1 MLQHSSA
8 DGASILREAANSSE
22 MSVTDYQLTSQKIL
36 ILSTH
41 FDTLCLSLYVL
52 VTVQSV

>member
-8 DGASILREAANSSE
+8 DGVSILREAANSSE
-22 MSVTDYQLTSQKIL
+22 MSVTDYQLTPQKIL

-41 FDTLCLSLYVL
+41 FDTLCLWLYVL